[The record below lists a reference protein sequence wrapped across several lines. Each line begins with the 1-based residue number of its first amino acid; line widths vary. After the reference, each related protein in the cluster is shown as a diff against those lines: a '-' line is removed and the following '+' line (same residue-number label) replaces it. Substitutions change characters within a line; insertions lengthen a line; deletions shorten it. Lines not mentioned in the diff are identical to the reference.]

1 MWTLDGFELV
11 QSIRSCDICCHIPV
25 ILLTAKSDDFSREY
39 GYEVGA
45 NDFINKPFKENDLKN
60 RINNQL
66 QLVSNTAQKI
76 SQPQG
81 PIVQKMDV
89 ETASDDRLVMR
100 FLSFVTENYS
110 QSELQT
116 KDMCE
121 QLHISHRQLERKVKH
136 ILNVSPKQFLNEF
149 RLSRAKECI
158 DRDETIGDIYFKC
171 GFSSHTYFT
180 KKFKDKFSM
189 TPSDYKKRQ
198 QK

>member
-1 MWTLDGFELV
+1 LV

-66 QLVSNTAQKI
+66 HLVSATAQKI
-76 SQPQG
+76 SQPQDFDG
-81 PIVQKMDV
+81 QKIDGQNVDV

-136 ILNVSPKQFLNEF
+136 FLNVSPKQFLNEF